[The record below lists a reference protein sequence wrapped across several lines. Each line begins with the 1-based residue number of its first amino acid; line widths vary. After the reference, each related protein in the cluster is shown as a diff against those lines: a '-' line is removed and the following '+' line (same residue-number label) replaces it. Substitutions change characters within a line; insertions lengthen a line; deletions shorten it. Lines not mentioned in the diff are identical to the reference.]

1 MDRGKVFFVVFFFI
15 ESLENFL
22 YFRRKIKCAFRALD
36 ELPVVAKI

>member
-1 MDRGKVFFVVFFFI
+1 MDRGKVLLCCCCFI